1 MSFAGFSEADLIS
14 RSIKKPTTSTPRRV
28 KLPVMKPSGAA
39 QPPNPPLPAA
49 ARLAP
54 SPPPPLGVAPNATHG
69 TLNPDLLSHVAADE
83 ENSSEPL
90 NSAIPAPEAG
100 LVSSQGTKEEVEGR
114 SKIEIMQA
122 RQKQME
128 EENMKKKH
136 ILSQAIAER
145 KQRTCEET
153 EKLQRAQAELGQID
167 KCLSA
172 DVRLI
177 RDEIETASLEFME
190 SQKRYDR
197 AEKEFVSAKLRLHQ
211 TSERKEQLTEHL
223 ITVIQQSELR
233 KGQKLEEIM
242 RVLDIR
248 TT

>member
-1 MSFAGFSEADLIS
+1 
-14 RSIKKPTTSTPRRV
+14 
-28 KLPVMKPSGAA
+28 MKPSGAA

-100 LVSSQGTKEEVEGR
+100 
-114 SKIEIMQA
+114 
-122 RQKQME
+122 
-128 EENMKKKH
+128 
-136 ILSQAIAER
+136 